1 MSRHDNRFPVTVTG
15 LSVVVDRDFN
25 KALRLFTNKVQE
37 SGILK
42 EVRDR
47 MFYEPESVKK
57 QVRKKM
63 ARKRWLKSLE
73 KVEDS
78 RKSY

>member
-1 MSRHDNRFPVTVTG
+1 MSKHDNRFPVTVTG

-42 EVRDR
+42 EIRDR
-47 MFYEPESVKK
+47 MYFEPESEKK
-57 QVRKKM
+57 KVRKKM

-73 KVEDS
+73 RVEDNK
-78 RKSY
+78 KSY

>member
-47 MFYEPESVKK
+47 MHFEPESEKK
-57 QVRKKM
+57 KVRKKM

-73 KVEDS
+73 RVEDS
-78 RKSY
+78 KKSY

>member
-47 MFYEPESVKK
+47 MHFESESEKK
-57 QVRKKM
+57 KVRKKM

-73 KVEDS
+73 RVEDS
-78 RKSY
+78 KKSY